1 MKRILK
7 ALCLFVTLA
16 ALLAACNFPLANS
29 QSEED
34 AVATSVAQTVAAVDA
49 QSQSIVTAVVLQP
62 TNTMPSL
69 PTITPQTTST
79 IISGLP
85 TSTPQPCN
93 QAWMVSESPL
103 DNASYS
109 AGATFTKT
117 WNLKNIGTCTWNT
130 NYKAV
135 FISGSAMGGPASKAL
150 TASVAPGATL
160 ALSLSLT
167 APSSAGTY
175 KGVWNLQDDSGKNF
189 ANFWVQIKVASSG
202 STSEDFAVTSVS
214 LSADDAD
221 ISGACPQT
229 FTYYAAISTNAAGT
243 VTYYFTYSDGS
254 SGSTQSIVFDSEDT
268 DTASGTWSIGTSGD
282 YWVKIYID
290 SPNHQLFGPLNLTLT
305 CTP

>member
-189 ANFWVQIKVASSG
+189 ANFWVQIKVG
-202 STSEDFAVTSVS
+202 SVSEDFAVTGVS

-221 ISGACPQT
+221 ISGTCPQT